1 MTSKVTHYSEGIDGI
16 MVTAIAPSGE
26 CHTALRGS
34 HAEAVEEIL
43 DRLAAYDSKADT
55 LEHIGHVRNFLG
67 EMAAGLIERAR
78 KHDLSKLED
87 PEKAAFDIATPK
99 LKSLVY
105 GSEEYKQSLADLGPA
120 LQHHYAANSH
130 HPEHYKNGV
139 AGMDLLDLVEML
151 CDWKA
156 ASMRTK
162 GGSIAD
168 SLDVSGKRFSL
179 DPQLISIL
187 RNTAE
192 RLGW

>member
-1 MTSKVTHYSEGIDGI
+1 MI
-16 MVTAIAPSGE
+16 
-26 CHTALRGS
+26 
-34 HAEAVEEIL
+34 
-43 DRLAAYDSKADT
+43 YDSKADT

-67 EMAAGLIERAR
+67 DMAVCLIERASQ
-78 KHDLSKLED
+78 HDLSKLED

-105 GSEEYKQSLADLGPA
+105 GSDEYKQSLADLGPA
-120 LQHHYAANSH
+120 LKHHYENNSH
-130 HPEHYKNGV
+130 HPEHYENGV
-139 AGMDLLDLVEML
+139 AGMDIVDLIEML

-162 GGSIAD
+162 GGSITD
-168 SLDVSGKRFSL
+168 SLEVSAKRFNL
-179 DPQLISIL
+179 DPQIVSIF